1 MQRNEVI
8 EQLYRTHADRL
19 WHLATVILKDDEEA
33 REVVSD
39 VFLRFADGTLP
50 LPCRNEEAYLGQV
63 VRNRCLD
70 RIDHLKARDRI
81 ERHLAVQTSAAQE
94 PVDVWKQRVEDLVD
108 YAQRTLTP
116 QTWRVFRLRF
126 DEHRSYRDI
135 ASALDISEVA
145 VYKHLSQAL
154 IKLKQFA
161 KEEEL

>member
-8 EQLYRTHADRL
+8 ERLYRTHADRL
-19 WHLATVILKDDEEA
+19 RRLATVILKDEEEA
-33 REVVSD
+33 REIVSD
-39 VFLRFADGTLP
+39 VYLRFTDGTLP
-50 LPCRNEEAYLGQV
+50 LPERHEEAYLGQV

-70 RIDHLKARDRI
+70 RLDHLKARDRMK
-81 ERHLAVQTSAAQE
+81 RHLAVQTSTVEQPA
-94 PVDVWKQRVEDLVD
+94 DVWKQRAEALVD